1 MEALRAENAAL
12 VEAAEALRHENMEL
26 EKTRHQLQLE
36 VDVLTKAD
44 EIPKKRRVSI
54 QTT

>member
-1 MEALRAENAAL
+1 MEALRADNAAPA
-12 VEAAEALRHENMEL
+12 EATEALRHENMEL